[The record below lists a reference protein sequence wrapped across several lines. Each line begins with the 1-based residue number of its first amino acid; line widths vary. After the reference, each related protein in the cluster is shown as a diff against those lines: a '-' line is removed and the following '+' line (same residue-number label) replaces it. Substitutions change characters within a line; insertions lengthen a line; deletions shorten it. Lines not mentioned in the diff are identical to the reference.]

1 MILWRYGRA
10 WAAGGT
16 RHVVGSVA
24 VDAGFAPLLAA
35 VGPVARAGDLVYT
48 ERIAERQGGAARY
61 EYRLRWE
68 PDG

>member
-1 MILWRYGRA
+1 M
-10 WAAGGT
+10 
-16 RHVVGSVA
+16 VGSVA

-35 VGPVARAGDLVYT
+35 VGPVAREGDLVYT